1 MRIEGPL
8 PVPASTPRREAQ
20 AASGAGNFA
29 STLAPE
35 APPTPASAPPPNA
48 IDGLFALQEV
58 ADELSGRRRAAARG
72 TALLDRLEELRL
84 ALLAGRLPQT
94 QLLHLRDMA
103 REHGPAIDDPQ
114 LAQILAEIELRVA
127 VELAKLDTLA

>member
-1 MRIEGPL
+1 MRIEGAP
-8 PVPASTPRREAQ
+8 PVPASAPRRESQ
-20 AASGAGNFA
+20 AAGAGNFA
-29 STLAPE
+29 GALAPE
-35 APPTPASAPPPNA
+35 APQAAASAPPPTA

-72 TALLDRLEELRL
+72 SALLDRLEELRL
-84 ALLAGRLPQT
+84 ALLAGRLPQA

-103 REHGPAIDDPQ
+103 REHGPAIDDPK

-127 VELAKLDTLA
+127 VELAKLDRFA